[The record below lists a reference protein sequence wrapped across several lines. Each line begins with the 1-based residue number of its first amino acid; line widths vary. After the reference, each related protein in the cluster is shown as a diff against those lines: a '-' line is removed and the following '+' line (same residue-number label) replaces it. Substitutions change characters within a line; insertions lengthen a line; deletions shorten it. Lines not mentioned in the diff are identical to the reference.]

1 LRRLNGLAKRLA
13 FSTRLNTMTQTND
26 KRWLHPEAYLT
37 TAEPECKVRRW
48 RDILPYGSWRL
59 AFVIAVVIYWML

>member
-1 LRRLNGLAKRLA
+1 
-13 FSTRLNTMTQTND
+13 MTQTND
-26 KRWLHPEAYLT
+26 KRWLHPEAYT
-37 TAEPECKVRRW
+37 KAEPVREKQRRKRW